1 MALFTRGRFIK
12 GIIKDAIMAGNKD
25 AIIRTV
31 LLIVLLIGPRGP
43 KNSPLVY
50 QGKNLMFGEL

>member
-12 GIIKDAIMAGNKD
+12 GIIKGNKD
-25 AIIRTV
+25 AVIRTV
-31 LLIVLLIGPRGP
+31 LLIVLLIGPGGP

-50 QGKNLMFGEL
+50 QGENLMFGEL